1 MNTMLS
7 RSFSTL
13 LLPLLLGMP
22 LMAQAATDAPL
33 PPPMGAHPF
42 AKGEIPPPPAPPLYE
57 ASMQT
62 HQPAEALG
70 KLIANAP
77 QAENK
82 NYEVKVMIRELPVSP
97 SEMKR
102 PEK

>member
-1 MNTMLS
+1 MNTMLQ
-7 RSFSTL
+7 RPFSAL
-13 LLPLLLGMP
+13 LFPLLLGMS
-22 LMAQAATDAPL
+22 LMAHAAPDTPL

-42 AKGEIPPPPAPPLYE
+42 AKGEIPPPPNPPLYE

-62 HQPAEALG
+62 HQPNEALN

-82 NYEVKVMIRELPVSP
+82 NYEVRVMIRELPAPPPEVKP
-97 SEMKR
+97 SAK
-102 PEK
+102 